1 MPLHPQAQALLEQ
14 MQQMGFVYSPEMT
27 VGRAREA
34 LQMMIAARGTP
45 DPVAAVE
52 DRLIPGPAEDIPI
65 RIYTPQ
71 GSGPFPVLVFF
82 HTGGWQVGNLDSQDP
97 LCRRLTNVVGC
108 IVVSVDY
115 RLAPEHP
122 FPAGL
127 QDSFAA
133 TQWVASHA
141 PEFQGD
147 PSRIAVVGDSAG
159 ANFAAVIALMARDQ
173 GGPKLAFQLMMFPS
187 TDFRL
192 NTPSM
197 EEYAEGYSVTRP
209 MMVWIRNN
217 YLPNPEDW
225 TNPLASPFLA
235 SDLSGLPPALII
247 TAEYDPLRDEGE
259 AYGKRLKEAGV
270 SVKVSRYEGMIHD
283 FPDLFEEPGKQAL
296 AEIASAL
303 RAAFD

>member
-14 MQQMGFVYSPEMT
+14 MKQMGFVYSPEMT
-27 VGRAREA
+27 VDRTREV

-45 DPVAAVE
+45 EPVAAVE
-52 DRLIPGPAEDIPI
+52 DRLIPGPAGDIPI
-65 RIYTPQ
+65 RIYTPH

-127 QDSFAA
+127 QDSYAA

-141 PEFQGD
+141 SEFQGD

-173 GGPKLAFQLMMFPS
+173 GGPQLAFQLMMFPS

-235 SDLSGLPPALII
+235 SDLTGLPPALII

-259 AYGKRLKEAGV
+259 AYGERLKEAGV
-270 SVKVSRYEGMIHD
+270 SVNVSRYEGMIHD